1 MTAQEIESLLT
12 QLHDERNHNVS
23 PEQITLSLMELVIRE
38 LDDIRQA
45 LQKIA
50 KAQEK

>member
-1 MTAQEIESLLT
+1 MTAQEIETLLT
-12 QLHDERNHNVS
+12 ELHDQRKHNVS
-23 PEQITLSLMELVIRE
+23 PEQLTLSLIELVIRE
-38 LDDIRQA
+38 LDEIRQA